1 MKNTVVFYK
10 QYLADALEQL
20 AFNTL
25 YTALHNCLS
34 NFFIPR
40 SHPHR
45 ALVLYRTLFSYIVK
59 ETANRRSP
67 LYPTTLIFL

>member
-10 QYLADALEQL
+10 QYIADALEQL

-34 NFFIPR
+34 NF
-40 SHPHR
+40 
-45 ALVLYRTLFSYIVK
+45 LYRDRILTERFYYIEHFFV
-59 ETANRRSP
+59 S
-67 LYPTTLIFL
+67 

>member
-10 QYLADALEQL
+10 RYLADALEQL

-40 SHPHR
+40 SHSHR

-59 ETANRRSP
+59 ET
-67 LYPTTLIFL
+67 IK